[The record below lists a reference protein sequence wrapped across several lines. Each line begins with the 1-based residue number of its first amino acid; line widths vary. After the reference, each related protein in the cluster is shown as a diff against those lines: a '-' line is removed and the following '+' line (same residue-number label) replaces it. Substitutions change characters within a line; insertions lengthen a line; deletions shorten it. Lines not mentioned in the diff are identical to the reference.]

1 MVQAMVDP
9 FGTAELRRRVLD
21 AWADAPVRFREDA
34 NTEEDYALGGY
45 RDRVVVELAQNAADA
60 ARRAGGRGR
69 LRLALAG
76 DRFTAANTGA
86 PLTREGVESLAAL
99 RASAKRGP
107 ADEGATGRFGVGFSA
122 VVAVSDDVTVASR
135 DGAVRWSRERAGEVL
150 REELLETGRA
160 RPEFASE
167 LERRAGH
174 VPLLRLPFES
184 SARTP
189 EGYDTAVV
197 LVLRDEDSR
206 LRLAGLLR
214 ETGQALLL
222 ALPDLAEVEIDVD
235 GAVRVLRSDRL
246 PGGGLVTWVCDESG
260 ERATHWRTVTRTGRF
275 TAAELADRPTEE
287 RGRPDW
293 SVTWAVAVDDTGNVA
308 GLPADVPRVLHA
320 PTPSDAELRLPAL
333 LVATLPLTPD
343 RRHVAFGPAADV
355 VIGAAAAAYADLL
368 RGLPPRTTWDLLPVP
383 LLGAAGEFDARFR
396 ALATDALHETPFLVT
411 AHGEPVRPRDAVV
424 LDAGPET
431 VEALADVIPNLLPGD
446 WNFRHSGLAH
456 LRLRR
461 LTLAELA
468 DLLADLD
475 REPAWWARLYA
486 ALRAAGQRGAD
497 LGELGALPVPLA
509 DGRLVRGPRGLL
521 VPAGEGF
528 RPETL
533 DPHAL
538 APLGLRIAHPEA
550 VDPLL
555 LRLGAVEA
563 DERAV
568 LTDPMTRAAV
578 ENSLE
583 ADDPDHIAAAVLE
596 LVSASGTTVDDA
608 PWLAELALRD
618 DEGGYSLSGELLLP
632 DSPLRGIFAED
643 APFGVVAE
651 DLVGRYGAETL
662 EAVGVQRSFSLFTLR
677 DVTLGDAL
685 TESLDELEPDGI
697 DEWAAEVAERLGDPD
712 LPPVVP
718 ELVGVRDLE
727 FVRADRWREALALLA
742 APRIRAAVVDPVR
755 VLGPYGRSVDVPSYT
770 AWWLRTGALLDGRPP
785 VELRAADAEEALA
798 GLYDEAP
805 ADLDPVLARALGV
818 RASLTDLLAEPDGP
832 DELLERLGEPERHVS
847 REALRRIWSA
857 VAEVDA
863 ERVAPPETVRAVHGG
878 AIVVADAED
887 TVVVD
892 SPALLPLLADRP
904 VLLVPAERAAALADV
919 LDIALASEVLPGR
932 VTSAGEVRPVPDEV
946 RVFLDTA
953 ALTYVH
959 HDPLTVDGTEV
970 EWWCNGTAVHAG
982 TTDGLARALAWSADR
997 WSRRHVVAAVLRDP
1011 RAVAELLAETDLES
1025 ASGQA
1030 PELGPR

>member
-60 ARRAGGRGR
+60 ARRAGERGR
-69 LRLALAG
+69 LRLTLAG

-99 RASAKRGP
+99 RASAKRDAG
-107 ADEGATGRFGVGFSA
+107 DEGVVGRFGVGFSA

-135 DGAVRWSRERAGEVL
+135 DGAVRWSLERARAVIH
-150 REELLETGRA
+150 EELLVTGRA
-160 RPEFASE
+160 RPELAAE

-184 SARTP
+184 GARAP
-189 EGYDTAVV
+189 EGFDTAVV
-197 LVLRDEDSR
+197 LEVRDDDAR

-235 GAVRVLRSDRL
+235 GATRVLRSER
-246 PGGGLVTWVCDESG
+246 PAGAGLVTHVRDESG
-260 ERATHWRTVTRTGRF
+260 ERTTRWRTVTRTGRF
-275 TAAELADRPTEE
+275 TPDQLADRPTEE
-287 RGRPDW
+287 RARPDW
-293 SVTWAVAVDDTGNVA
+293 SVTWAVAVDEAGHAV
-308 GLPADVPRVLHA
+308 GLPADVPRVVHA

-333 LVATLPLTPD
+333 LVAALPLTPD
-343 RRHVAFGPAADV
+343 RRHIAFGPAADV
-355 VIGAAAAAYADLL
+355 VIEAAATAYADLL
-368 RGLPPRTTWDLLPVP
+368 RGLPPRSTLDLVPVP
-383 LLGAAGEFDARFR
+383 LLGAGGEFDARFR
-396 ALATDALHETPFLVT
+396 ARAAELLRETPFLET
-411 AHGEPVRPRDAVV
+411 ARGERVRPVDAVA

-431 VEALADVIPNLLPGD
+431 VGALADVLPSLLPGD
-446 WNFRHSGLAH
+446 WNLRHPGLAH
-456 LRLRR
+456 LRLHR
-461 LTLAELA
+461 LPLAELA

-475 REPAWWARLYA
+475 REPGWWAGLYA
-486 ALRAAGQRGAD
+486 ALRAAGGRGAD

-521 VPAGEGF
+521 LPAGAGLS
-528 RPETL
+528 PEAL
-533 DPHAL
+533 DAL

-550 VDPLL
+550 ADPLL

-568 LTDPMTRAAV
+568 LTDPMTRTAV
-578 ENSLE
+578 EHSLDS
-583 ADDPDHIAAAVLE
+583 DDPDAIATAVLE
-596 LVSASGTTVDDA
+596 LVAASGTTVDDA

-632 DSPLRGIFAED
+632 DSPLREIFVED
-643 APFGVVAE
+643 APFGVVAD
-651 DLVGRYGAETL
+651 DLVERYGAETL
-662 EAVGVQRSFSLFTLR
+662 EAVGVQRAFSLFR
-677 DVTLGDAL
+677 ASDVTLGAAL
-685 TESLDELEPDGI
+685 AESLDELEPDGV
-697 DEWAAEVAERLGDPD
+697 DEWAAEVVERLGDPD

-727 FVRADRWREALALLA
+727 FVREDRWTEALALLA
-742 APRIRAAVVDPVR
+742 GGRTRSAIVDPVR
-755 VLGPYGRSVDVPSYT
+755 VLGPDGRSVDVPSYT

-785 VELRAADAEEALA
+785 VELRAADADPALA

-805 ADLDPVLARALGV
+805 AGLDPVLARALGV
-818 RASLTDLLAEPDGP
+818 RGTLADLLAEPDGP
-832 DELLERLGEPERHVS
+832 DELLDRLGDPERRVS
-847 REALRRIWSA
+847 RDALRRIWTA
-857 VAEVDA
+857 VAAVDA
-863 ERVAPPETVRAVHGG
+863 ERVTPPETVRAVRGG

-904 VLLVPAERAAALADV
+904 ALLVPAECAAALADIV
-919 LDIALASEVLPGR
+919 DVALASEELAGR
-932 VTSAGEVRPVPDEV
+932 VTSAGQVRPVPDEV

-970 EWWCNGTAVHAG
+970 EWWCNGTAVHAS
-982 TTDGLARALAWSADR
+982 TPDGLARALAWAAGR

-1011 RAVAELLAETDLES
+1011 HAVATLLAETDLE
-1025 ASGQA
+1025 
-1030 PELGPR
+1030 PETGAAIPPETD